1 MLDVSLLEN
10 SVPLSSGEILSKALS
25 RIDNSAG
32 DGAVVAM
39 AKLAGSLPT
48 EVRMTSSGLLAKAWL
63 ASIRV
68 VITASTAPLLSNAM
82 E

>member
-1 MLDVSLLEN
+1 MLSN
-10 SVPLSSGEILSKALS
+10 ALS
-25 RIDNSAG
+25 RIDIIAC
-32 DGAVVAM
+32 DGVLVAM

-48 EVRMTSSGLLAKAWL
+48 VVRMTSPGLLAKAWL
-63 ASIRV
+63 ASSNV